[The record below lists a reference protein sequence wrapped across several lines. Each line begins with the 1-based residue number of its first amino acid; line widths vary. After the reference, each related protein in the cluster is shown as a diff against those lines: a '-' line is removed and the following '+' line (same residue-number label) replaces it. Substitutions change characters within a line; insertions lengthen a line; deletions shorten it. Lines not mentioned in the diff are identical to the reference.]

1 MPSIYRLGAMMLL
14 RVLDPIHQVTVD
26 TDICRIKVQNRTV
39 LKQMYHPHSVDH
51 GAIVNQKQT
60 MTLTFW
66 GQYVNFRRALVDGRH
81 VIPNAKSGKN
91 PGVERNI

>member
-1 MPSIYRLGAMMLL
+1 M
-14 RVLDPIHQVTVD
+14 H
-26 TDICRIKVQNRTV
+26 
-39 LKQMYHPHSVDH
+39 HPHSVDH

-60 MTLTFW
+60 MTLTLW

-91 PGVERNI
+91 PEAERNI